1 MTKYT
6 IDGMK
11 CEGCVKKVKEAFES
25 VAGVNEVDVDLATNT
40 ATVNGEAEKSALI
53 SSLAGTH
60 YSIKD

>member
-25 VAGVNEVDVDLATNT
+25 VTGVKLM
-40 ATVNGEAEKSALI
+40 LI
-53 SSLAGTH
+53 
-60 YSIKD
+60 